1 MAFVAEFIA
10 WGQQEILHFGYAGL
24 FLVVFLSSSTVLIP
38 FISIEPLIFFAG
50 SLLDPVAVGLVAGF
64 ASGLGEMIGYYSGRL
79 GEKIIFR
86 ERQWGPR
93 TDLFKSRFKK
103 FGFFA
108 VFFFAAIPLV
118 PYDVVGL
125 YCGAMKYD
133 IRKFFVATLVGKTIR
148 TLALAIVGSRV
159 LL

>member
-1 MAFVAEFIA
+1 MAFVADFVA
-10 WGQQEILHFGYAGL
+10 WGQQEIARFGYAGL

-38 FISIEPLIFFAG
+38 FIAIEPLIFFAG
-50 SLLDPVAVGLVAGF
+50 SLLDPVAVGLVAGL
-64 ASGLGEMIGYYSGRL
+64 AAGLGEMVGYYSGRL

-86 ERQWGPR
+86 ERKWGPR
-93 TDLFKSRFKK
+93 VDLFKSRFKR

-108 VFFFAAIPLV
+108 VFLFAAVPLL

-133 IRKFFVATLVGKTIR
+133 VRKFFAATLAGKTVR
-148 TLALAIVGSRV
+148 TLALAIIGSQI
-159 LL
+159 L